1 MSNMGGPINFLTHSN
16 GYIFF
21 FAGATAPPRD
31 NVAPPLVL
39 ESDSQIVVNALCV
52 LNQSPS
58 SILKVVEGTMK
69 ELSCFDEWGFP
80 HL

>member
-31 NVAPPLVL
+31 NVAPPL
-39 ESDSQIVVNALCV
+39 SIYMIGNI
-52 LNQSPS
+52 SPF
-58 SILKVVEGTMK
+58 L
-69 ELSCFDEWGFP
+69 LSVRIDDIPKCWIYFFSFGVSNG
-80 HL
+80 L

>member
-31 NVAPPLVL
+31 NVAPPLEGAMPTSMYINTQKKKKKL
-39 ESDSQIVVNALCV
+39 QITFG
-52 LNQSPS
+52 S
-58 SILKVVEGTMK
+58 KVDNK
-69 ELSCFDEWGFP
+69 KNLHANPWNP
-80 HL
+80 KIR